1 MEAADLLSLGFAFDL
16 FCQSPPRFSDDPYQQ
31 DLAVADDSIMYAPAE
46 AAESVTGIYHSS
58 YNGEAS
64 SSPDG
69 ANSCSNN
76 QVAPSSSPPS
86 PVAAS
91 TTKNTVMERDRRR
104 RLNEKLYALR
114 SVVPNITKMDKASI
128 VRDAIA
134 YIQHLQ
140 EEERQVLAE
149 VAALESSGA
158 AAAVKTEDA
167 SADGYQWRTTKRM
180 RMAVSDDGN
189 VPRTVTA
196 SPPVKILEVTA
207 RLKVAGTNTEM
218 GNEINKVQVSE
229 AGEKMAVVSVR
240 CSRGR
245 DAIAGVCRALEP
257 LRLAVVTA
265 TIAAAG
271 DAVVHTMFVEI
282 QDMSGAQLKEIV
294 EAALAQLGVTRCP
307 LKTAS

>member
-31 DLAVADDSIMYAPAE
+31 DLAVADDSIMYGPAE

-76 QVAPSSSPPS
+76 QVGPASSPPS
-86 PVAAS
+86 PAAAS

-196 SPPVKILEVTA
+196 SPPV
-207 RLKVAGTNTEM
+207 
-218 GNEINKVQVSE
+218 QVSE

-282 QDMSGAQLKEIV
+282 QDMSGAQLKETV

>member
-31 DLAVADDSIMYAPAE
+31 DLAVADDSIMYGPAE

-76 QVAPSSSPPS
+76 QVGPASSPPS
-86 PVAAS
+86 PAAAS

-196 SPPVKILEVTA
+196 SPPVKILEV
-207 RLKVAGTNTEM
+207 
-218 GNEINKVQVSE
+218 SE

-282 QDMSGAQLKEIV
+282 QDMSGAQLKETV

>member
-31 DLAVADDSIMYAPAE
+31 DLAVADDRLVGLHCSIMYAPAE

-196 SPPVKILEVTA
+196 SPPVKILEV
-207 RLKVAGTNTEM
+207 
-218 GNEINKVQVSE
+218 QVSE

>member
-31 DLAVADDSIMYAPAE
+31 VLAVADDSIMYAPPE
-46 AAESVTGIYHSS
+46 AAESVTGIYPSS

-76 QVAPSSSPPS
+76 QVAPASSPPS
-86 PVAAS
+86 PAAAS

-134 YIQHLQ
+134 YVEHLQ
-140 EEERQVLAE
+140 EEERRVLAE
-149 VAALESSGA
+149 VAALESSSAA
-158 AAAVKTEDA
+158 AAAVKMEDTA
-167 SADGYQWRTTKRM
+167 HDGYPWRTTKRM
-180 RMAVSDDGN
+180 RMAPGDDG
-189 VPRTVTA
+189 TVHT
-196 SPPVKILEVTA
+196 SPPVKILD
-207 RLKVAGTNTEM
+207 
-218 GNEINKVQVSE
+218 VQVSLV
-229 AGEKMAVVSVR
+229 GEKMAVVSVR
-240 CSRGR
+240 SSRGR
-245 DAIAGVCRALEP
+245 DAVAGVCRALEP
-257 LRLAVVTA
+257 LGLAVVTA

-282 QDMSGAQLKEIV
+282 QDMSGAQLKETV
-294 EAALAQLGVTRCP
+294 AAALAQLDVTRCP
-307 LKTAS
+307 LKTTRFWED